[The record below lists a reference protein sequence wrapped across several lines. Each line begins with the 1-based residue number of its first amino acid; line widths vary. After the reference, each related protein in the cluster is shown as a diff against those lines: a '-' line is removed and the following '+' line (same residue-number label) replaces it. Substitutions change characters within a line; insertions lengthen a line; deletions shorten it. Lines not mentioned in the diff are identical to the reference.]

1 MDSLDIHI
9 YRDKLIDYL
18 KSTKY
23 LRNADQQKVQKFVDA
38 IEVDLLEV
46 IRSNQHVDLQ
56 EIYEYTDKDALEELI
71 NMTNRGRSLAAQ
83 NEQSDGLLREAI
95 DYYLGYLDSKKHPLS
110 EVEKRN
116 RKKNPPQGNSGSSSQ
131 TPSYTSTP
139 EPIKKPEPDPDP
151 EPETYDKLEGAKH
164 QDTVTRYE
172 RDRGNR
178 KDCIAHYGYV
188 CQICE
193 MNFEKT
199 YGEIGKD
206 FIEVHHLH
214 PVSQGERQV
223 NPIEDLI
230 PLCSNCHSMIHRQE
244 DVSDW
249 KGLKEIY
256 IQNQTNGHNNE
267 EVHN

>member
-1 MDSLDIHI
+1 MATIDKEY
-9 YRDKLIDYL
+9 YRNQLIEYL

-23 LRNADQQKVQKFVDA
+23 LRNADEQKVLKFVDA
-38 IEVDLLEV
+38 IEVDLLEI

-56 EIYEYTDKDALEELI
+56 EVYEYTDKDALYELI

-83 NEQSDGLLREAI
+83 NEQSDGLLREALT
-95 DYYLGYLDSKKHPLS
+95 YYVGYLNSKKHPLS

-116 RKKNPPQGNSGSSSQ
+116 RKKRTPTGNSGSSS
-131 TPSYTSTP
+131 TTSSTSSTP
-139 EPIKKPEPDPDP
+139 EPVKVP
-151 EPETYDKLEGAKH
+151 EPEPESYDKLEGAKY

-178 KDCIAHYGYV
+178 KACIAHYGYV
-188 CQICE
+188 CQVCE
-193 MNFEKT
+193 MDFAKT
-199 YGEIGKD
+199 YGDLGKE

-214 PVSQGERQV
+214 PVSVGVREV
-223 NPIEDLI
+223 NPVEDLI

-249 KGLKEIY
+249 KGLREKY
-256 IQNQTNGHNNE
+256 LFFKNHNDNDTK
-267 EVHN
+267 

>member
-46 IRSNQHVDLQ
+46 IRLNLHVNPQ
-56 EIYEYTDKDALEELI
+56 EVYEFLDKEVLKELI
-71 NMTNRGRSLAAQ
+71 KMTNRGSSLAAQ
-83 NEQSDGLLREAI
+83 NEQSNGLLREAM

-139 EPIKKPEPDPDP
+139 EPIKKPEPEPEP

-172 RDRGNR
+172 RDRENR
-178 KDCIAHYGYV
+178 KACIAHYGYV
-188 CQICE
+188 CQVCK
-193 MNFEKT
+193 MDFAKT
-199 YGEIGKD
+199 YGDLGKE

-214 PVSQGERQV
+214 PVAQGERNV
-223 NPIEDLI
+223 NPITDLI

-249 KGLKEIY
+249 QGLKEKY
-256 IQNQTNGHNNE
+256 LESKQNL
-267 EVHN
+267 